1 MSSSTESEH
10 AMPMD
15 DADMELK
22 DALESVTLCDSGIEV
37 EDSDPGTS
45 QQQGS
50 NPTAKKNKKKNRA
63 KNNRRRAVSESSSNE
78 MIFDLDL

>member
-1 MSSSTESEH
+1 
-10 AMPMD
+10 MPTD
-15 DADMELK
+15 TDNMELN

-37 EDSDPGTS
+37 EDSDPDPG
-45 QQQGS
+45 QQQSS
-50 NPTAKKNKKKNRA
+50 NPTTKKNKKKNRA